1 MKLNVE
7 KNSEGLVL
15 KVEGRIDTYTYE
27 EFEEEL
33 MKCIDQADFVRIDFT
48 DVEFISSAGLRA
60 LLNGQKQVDEE
71 DKEMVVCNINE
82 IVDSVFISTGF
93 MNVLVF
99 A

>member
-15 KVEGRIDTYTYE
+15 NVEGRIDTYTYE
-27 EFEEEL
+27 EFEDEL
-33 MKCIDQADFVRIDFT
+33 MKCIDQAEFVRIDFT

-82 IVDSVFISTGF
+82 IVESVFISTGF
-93 MNVLVF
+93 MNVLVVE
-99 A
+99 